1 MRSDDTKFERLA
13 VEQDARRASEGAEPP
28 AQPSSGWVKSDPG
41 YGLLRAR
48 EAAVIDSPAVVDRYR
63 VGVDRL
69 LNKLVHVLFTL
80 DEQRSEIVRLREN
93 TRQVLARL
101 SAV

>member
-13 VEQDARRASEGAEPP
+13 VEQDVRRAGEGAEPP

-41 YGLLRAR
+41 YGLLQAR
-48 EAAVIDSPAVVDRYR
+48 EAAVLESPAAVDRYR

-80 DEQRSEIVRLREN
+80 DEQRGEIARLREN

-101 SAV
+101 GAV

>member
-1 MRSDDTKFERLA
+1 MGSDDTKFERLA
-13 VEQDARRASEGAEPP
+13 VEQDARRAGEGAEPP
-28 AQPSSGWVKSDPG
+28 APPAHGWVKADPG

-48 EAAVIDSPAVVDRYR
+48 EAAVLDSPAVVDRYR
-63 VGVDRL
+63 VGVDRM